1 MPAMLA
7 RPIGPARH
15 AGMRPRSPESHALTS
30 SLVDPEPKH
39 EEASSAALERI
50 HRLERQERD
59 RLEREL
65 ATADRRADLIDQRRG
80 PTDPRREKLKSIE
93 HVIRFPM
100 AVLGVAWAICGIVV
114 LTTRA
119 SGGTSRV
126 FVISLFVIWFVV
138 FLETA
143 LRYIAVTDRR
153 RYFASRQI
161 EPVLVVLPFFQVWR
175 IMGVERATV
184 LWGEGVERFLA
195 ILGHR
200 GLFRVLLAAA
210 GLLFLG
216 AWLVLLFEKNAV
228 GSNIHSYHDALWWAV
243 VTVTTVGYGDRFPVS
258 EGGRAVAVVLMLVGI
273 GLIGVLTATV
283 ASFFVQE
290 HTDAN
295 KDLLKASHEDLGGRL
310 DDIASRLTRI
320 EAALA
325 GGPGSGAPDAQPDP
339 LPGAPRSAS
348 PTSAPAAPPSAPPTP

>member
-1 MPAMLA
+1 VVAQ
-7 RPIGPARH
+7 
-15 AGMRPRSPESHALTS
+15 
-30 SLVDPEPKH
+30 EPKPR
-39 EEASSAALERI
+39 EASSAALERI

-59 RLEREL
+59 RLDRDL
-65 ATADRRADLIDQRRG
+65 ATADRRADLTEQRRG
-80 PTDPRREKLKSIE
+80 PTDPRREKLKALE
-93 HVIRFPM
+93 HLIRFPM
-100 AVLGVAWAICGIVV
+100 ALLGVAWAVCGIVV
-114 LTTRA
+114 LTTHA
-119 SGGTSRV
+119 SGGTSRT
-126 FVISLFVIWFVV
+126 FVISLFVIWVVV
-138 FLETA
+138 FLEAA
-143 LRYIAVTDRR
+143 LRYIAVSDRR

-175 IMGVERATV
+175 ILGVERATV

-200 GLFRVLLAAA
+200 GLFRVLLAAV

-216 AWLVLLFEKNAV
+216 AWLDLLFEKNAA

-283 ASFFVQE
+283 ASFFVAE

-295 KDLLKASHEDLGGRL
+295 KDLLKASHEDLGARL
-310 DDIASRLTRI
+310 DDIDGRLARI
-320 EAALA
+320 EAALT
-325 GGPGSGAPDAQPDP
+325 GSPGPVEGQHDGQPDP
-339 LPGAPRSAS
+339 TPGAP
-348 PTSAPAAPPSAPPTP
+348 PSDPPTPDPSAI

>member
-1 MPAMLA
+1 V
-7 RPIGPARH
+7 
-15 AGMRPRSPESHALTS
+15 
-30 SLVDPEPKH
+30 VDQEPKH
-39 EEASSAALERI
+39 PEASSAALDRI

-59 RLEREL
+59 RLDREL
-65 ATADRRADLIDQRRG
+65 ATADRRAEQIEQRQG

-114 LTTRA
+114 LTTHA
-119 SGGTSRV
+119 SGTTSQV
-126 FVISLFVIWFVV
+126 FVITLFIIWFVV

-143 LRYIAVTDRR
+143 VRYIAVSDRR

-161 EPVLVVLPFFQVWR
+161 EPVLVVLPFFQIWR
-175 IMGVERATV
+175 ILGVERATV

-216 AWLVLLFEKNAV
+216 AWLVLLFEKNAA
-228 GSNIHSYHDALWWAV
+228 GSNVHSYHDALWWAV
-243 VTVTTVGYGDRFPVS
+243 VTVTTVGYGDRFPVT
-258 EGGRAVAVVLMLVGI
+258 EGGRAVAVVLMFVGI

-283 ASFFVQE
+283 ASFFVAE

-295 KDLLKASHEDLGGRL
+295 KDLLQASHEDLGARL
-310 DDIASRLTRI
+310 DEIDSRLARM
-320 EAALA
+320 EAVLV
-325 GGPGSGAPDAQPDP
+325 GGSGPASAPPTADP
-339 LPGAPRSAS
+339 SPGAPPSPPPSSA
-348 PTSAPAAPPSAPPTP
+348 AAGPPSAPPTP